1 MLEAKPTISKQYLEY
16 AGDKAA
22 SVRRLERTSVP
33 IRHAG
38 GEYPPKVPFPIL
50 AGIVA
55 ASAEWADG
63 CARPG
68 FLQAISG
75 LTNERSLD
83 FGIAL
88 SDCAFN
94 LSNGKLV
101 LSPRQGSLAA
111 FLFGLLDRLQSLGT
125 VPAVDWNKYGAVFS
139 GDV

>member
-1 MLEAKPTISKQYLEY
+1 M
-16 AGDKAA
+16 
-22 SVRRLERTSVP
+22 RRLERTCVP

-38 GEYPPKVPFPIL
+38 GEFPPKTLFPIL

-63 CARPG
+63 CASPSFRE
-68 FLQAISG
+68 AISS
-75 LTNERSLD
+75 LKDDRSLD

-88 SDCAFN
+88 SDRAFQV
-94 LSNGKLV
+94 SNGSIA
-101 LSPRQGSLAA
+101 LSQGPGSLAV